1 MSIKGCGFFS
11 LHKGREEEK
20 PGVIRRSDE
29 GKIQGSNSISF
40 PAPKAGLRDRGIIRP
55 GMWADLVIFDLE
67 KLVIDNEINK
77 MARHLAKGIIPRRD
91 RLAEELFGAG
101 LYEGTHFLASQD
113 TLRWCREEFC
123 YPGPVISREN
133 QQVWVEK
140 GATTAAQRAK
150 FEVDRLL
157 ATSEPELL
165 QEDIY
170 KELVNIMKAHA
181 RRHGVTELPFA
192 DPVGYY
198 GT

>member
-1 MSIKGCGFFS
+1 M
-11 LHKGREEEK
+11 
-20 PGVIRRSDE
+20 
-29 GKIQGSNSISF
+29 
-40 PAPKAGLRDRGIIRP
+40 
-55 GMWADLVIFDLE
+55 
-67 KLVIDNEINK
+67 
-77 MARHLAKGIIPRRD
+77 
-91 RLAEELFGAG
+91 
-101 LYEGTHFLASQD
+101 
-113 TLRWCREEFC
+113 
-123 YPGPVISREN
+123 
-133 QQVWVEK
+133 WVEE

-165 QEDIY
+165 NEDIY